1 MGMVQYFTWA
11 GAPSPWLPVDR
22 GRRHEYI
29 SFSRY
34 LVALLTSLFPDT
46 ATNIPTNSFDSF
58 GPYHTCK
65 LEQQFA

>member
-1 MGMVQYFTWA
+1 MGMVQYFTRA

-34 LVALLTSLFPDT
+34 LVALLTSLFPDS
-46 ATNIPTNSFDSF
+46 ATNIPANSFDIF
-58 GPYHTCK
+58 GSYLTWK
-65 LEQQFA
+65 LEQQFS